1 MVQGIA
7 ITLMLDDNARSCAS
21 LTKSNPWMRAALGK
35 GELAIGRDYVAKSGK
50 TLAEIVEK
58 FR

>member
-1 MVQGIA
+1 MASVLG
-7 ITLMLDDNARSCAS
+7 DNPFSCAS
-21 LTKSNPWMRAALGK
+21 LAKSNAWMRAALGK

-50 TLAEIVEK
+50 TLAELAEK